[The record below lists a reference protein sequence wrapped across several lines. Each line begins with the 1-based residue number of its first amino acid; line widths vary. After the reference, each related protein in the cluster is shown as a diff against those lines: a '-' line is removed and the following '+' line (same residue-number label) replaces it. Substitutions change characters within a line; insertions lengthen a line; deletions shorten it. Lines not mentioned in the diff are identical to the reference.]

1 MKRFVGGLREALESP
16 MSLVHNPALLTGR
29 PKAAEG
35 TEGAIVLAGETAW
48 RSGTLAGMGTP
59 RAACAAAPYSILALH
74 QGLSLRLLMPWPLLH
89 LVCCLPSSSDL
100 SPCTHVFRPWKLLK
114 RRPIPCCPSMHT
126 QAAASACSMPA
137 LLFITRQH
145 PHSESLPT
153 GLVAL
158 PAEGKHWS
166 EPNALVGRLTEAAA
180 SARQVFDAAS
190 QHYAD
195 SLERVGSGRSAG
207 TSEEA
212 LPDWGAG
219 PQRGQEPPPLK
230 LGKVGWRPTCLSA
243 LG

>member
-1 MKRFVGGLREALESP
+1 
-16 MSLVHNPALLTGR
+16 
-29 PKAAEG
+29 
-35 TEGAIVLAGETAW
+35 
-48 RSGTLAGMGTP
+48 
-59 RAACAAAPYSILALH
+59 
-74 QGLSLRLLMPWPLLH
+74 MPWPLLH
-89 LVCCLPSSSDL
+89 LTCCLPSSTDL
-100 SPCTHVFRPWKLLK
+100 SPCTHVFRPWILLK
-114 RRPIPCCPSMHT
+114 CRPIPCCPSMHT
-126 QAAASACSMPA
+126 QAAASACSIPA

-243 LG
+243 LGLRQRPLWGWAGQKDLGCAIDWSFPLSLFCKVLPAEVMPNNCRPEASLTHSCWYLAIQV